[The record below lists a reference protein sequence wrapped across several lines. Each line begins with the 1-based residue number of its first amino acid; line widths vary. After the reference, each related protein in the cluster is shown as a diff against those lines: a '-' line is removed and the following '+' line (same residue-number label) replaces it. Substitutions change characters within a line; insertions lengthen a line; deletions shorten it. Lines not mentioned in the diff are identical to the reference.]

1 VANPDGY
8 VYMTGIANTADFWCD
23 TGCPVFVP
31 PAKTFMSRVPSG
43 SILTQSAY
51 QYYAGLNNNGGPIW
65 TTDVTRMQP
74 IFSNRNANKTDS
86 HGVVWVMA
94 TGLDTPV
101 YNPALGRY
109 IATSSSSP
117 LGQTSFYDA
126 PNPWGPWTVISYYN
140 FNIASEDSNNMPTG
154 GWGNFGAASNGLG
167 LHGVPA
173 WTSADGKTLYF
184 IFSGTGNASTAASFT
199 FLQGKNLDVFSYIN
213 ATLTTH

>member
-1 VANPDGY
+1 
-8 VYMTGIANTADFWCD
+8 
-23 TGCPVFVP
+23 
-31 PAKTFMSRVPSG
+31 
-43 SILTQSAY
+43 
-51 QYYAGLNNNGGPIW
+51 
-65 TTDVTRMQP
+65 
-74 IFSNRNANKTDS
+74 
-86 HGVVWVMA
+86 
-94 TGLDTPV
+94 
-101 YNPALGRY
+101 
-109 IATSSSSP
+109 
-117 LGQTSFYDA
+117 
-126 PNPWGPWTVISYYN
+126 VISYYN